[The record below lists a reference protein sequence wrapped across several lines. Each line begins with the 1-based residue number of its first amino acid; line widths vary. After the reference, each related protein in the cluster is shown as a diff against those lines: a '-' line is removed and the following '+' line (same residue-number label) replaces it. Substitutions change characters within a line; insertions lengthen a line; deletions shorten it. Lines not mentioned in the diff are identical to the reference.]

1 MYPSVQP
8 FFFLQRSYHQPA
20 VPLLLLFRHE
30 LHDDHSIFPAGFSST
45 RRQNKIFP
53 VQIWLPYYPTLQ
65 RGSYL
70 DSLQRSCWNIAGPGE
85 SSFLIEFS
93 VSAILSA
100 CIQNKNLSW
109 SSKYAKSCWGSF
121 LPHWWRKTICANL
134 IQSKSIFLANCR
146 MRTIRTKKNTAY
158 MAVRPWL
165 TSTPSHY
172 WI

>member
-1 MYPSVQP
+1 MEP
-8 FFFLQRSYHQPA
+8 FFFLQPSYHQTA
-20 VPLLLLFRHE
+20 VPLLFCFFRHE
-30 LHDDHSIFPAGFSST
+30 QNHSIFPAGSSST
-45 RRQNKIFP
+45 RRQSKIFP
-53 VQIWLPYYPTLQ
+53 VRWLPYYPNLQ
-65 RGSYL
+65 WSSYL
-70 DSLQRSCWNIAGPGE
+70 DCLQRSCWNIAGPGE

-93 VSAILSA
+93 VSAILSD
-100 CIQNKNLSW
+100 CTQNKNLAW

-121 LPHWWRKTICANL
+121 LPHWWRKTTCANL